1 MGELRKKHKKKDS
14 EKFGQ
19 KETEA
24 EAEPVR
30 DGGTERQRMAQG
42 SKAGCRGLAGPA
54 EGQAWMGGGDGWR
67 AHQFLKAKARRAAE
81 SVKFT
86 LLISCNNL

>member
-1 MGELRKKHKKKDS
+1 MGGKARTGEGAGEL
-14 EKFGQ
+14 Q
-19 KETEA
+19 
-24 EAEPVR
+24 
-30 DGGTERQRMAQG
+30 GGAQG
-42 SKAGCRGLAGPA
+42 PVSPA
-54 EGQAWMGGGDGWR
+54 EGQAWTREGDGWP

>member
-1 MGELRKKHKKKDS
+1 MGGKARTGGGAGEL
-14 EKFGQ
+14 Q
-19 KETEA
+19 
-24 EAEPVR
+24 
-30 DGGTERQRMAQG
+30 GGAQG
-42 SKAGCRGLAGPA
+42 LVSPA
-54 EGQAWMGGGDGWR
+54 EGQAWTREGDGWH